1 MGAAE
6 ERGESFLRATQHS
19 LAVQLAVVHDFVA
32 GLVVNTLDSAAHPAK
47 PTHVAADGGWG
58 WGWGGEDGNTR
69 THTHKSKAQVVQ
81 QKSQPLLP
89 IEPKNEPKN
98 GSCYSVSDSGVDP
111 AGFVHKGK
119 ESFPTPPQPP
129 GIASLPH
136 R

>member
-1 MGAAE
+1 MGGGGAE

-47 PTHVAADGGWG
+47 PTHVAAEGGVGVGRGRW
-58 WGWGGEDGNTR
+58 EH

-89 IEPKNEPKN
+89 MEPKNEPNN

-111 AGFVHKGK
+111 AGFVHKRK
-119 ESFPTPPQPP
+119 ESFPTPPHLP